1 MAAGGTQTPSIIQY
15 LGNDNN
21 DGLVIGRAITTKLA
35 FYGDTPAAQRAS
47 SNQATT
53 NIAVSASF
61 GATQLAVVQEIMN
74 TLDVLGLWKGAA

>member
-1 MAAGGTQTPSIIQY
+1 MSQPTEYEQVSYNSPDGAQFGKTSTDKVGFLGATPIS
-15 LGNDNN
+15 
-21 DGLVIGRAITTKLA
+21 
-35 FYGDTPAAQRAS
+35 QRAS

-74 TLDVLGLWKGAA
+74 TLIALGLMKGSA